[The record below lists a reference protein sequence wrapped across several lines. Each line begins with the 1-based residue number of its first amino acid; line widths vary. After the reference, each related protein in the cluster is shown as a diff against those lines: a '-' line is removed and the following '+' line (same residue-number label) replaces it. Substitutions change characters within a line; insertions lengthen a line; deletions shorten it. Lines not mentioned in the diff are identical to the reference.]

1 MAKRKSS
8 LAVIAAGVGGAA
20 VAGYGLSMGRD
31 LWQSTKRNQ
40 GFIIA
45 VLALVGAIA
54 LPMIGCRELVR
65 GHDRGAVGTLFK
77 TFIGSTVLLLVGLA
91 LAVICF
97 SFLTHDKNA
106 PDAGMAAAI
115 LFGICS
121 TAIFGFIGI
130 LWGFVQRPGRLR
142 TIATANANERFLA
155 KTGFRETGGDD
166 ITHYDP
172 SGQAL
177 RLLEARSDCLVFMA
191 VGRRGKRAYID
202 LAADGK
208 MVAYSGVV

>member
-8 LAVIAAGVGGAA
+8 LALIAAGIGGAA

-31 LWQSTKRNQ
+31 LWKSTKRNQ
-40 GFIIA
+40 GIIIA
-45 VLALVGAIA
+45 ILALIGAIA
-54 LPMIGCRELVR
+54 LPMLGCRELVR

-77 TFIGSTVLLLVGLA
+77 TVIGSTLLVLVGLA

-97 SFLTHDKNA
+97 SFLTQDKNDS
-106 PDAGMAAAI
+106 DASMAAAI
-115 LFGICS
+115 ILGICS

-130 LWGFVQRPGRLR
+130 FWGFVQRPGRLR
-142 TIATANANERFLA
+142 TVATARANERFLA
-155 KTGFRETGGDD
+155 ETGFRETGGDD

-177 RLLEARSDCLVFMA
+177 RFLEAHSDRLVFMA

-202 LAADGK
+202 LAADGR